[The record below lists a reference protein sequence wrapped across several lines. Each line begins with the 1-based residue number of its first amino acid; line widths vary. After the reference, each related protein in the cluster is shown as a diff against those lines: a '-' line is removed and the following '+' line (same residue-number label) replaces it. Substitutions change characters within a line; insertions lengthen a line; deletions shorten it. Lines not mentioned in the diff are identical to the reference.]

1 MRFERGGGTPRQP
14 ATPGKTRRPG
24 PCPATHNRW
33 HPALASGLGT
43 LHPPADALPPCP
55 TPHPHPPQV
64 LRVVPYSAAQLYSYE
79 VFKKL
84 FQDEEGGLS
93 VQRRLL
99 AGACAGMSAT
109 LLTYPLDTLRLR
121 LAVDPKLRGVRG
133 AVAVLLKEGSGAA
146 FYRGLG
152 ASMLGEPA
160 SQRASRTR
168 HPAAAPGGVL
178 LLCTEPPSRC
188 WAYRLLSPSLW

>member
-1 MRFERGGGTPRQP
+1 M
-14 ATPGKTRRPG
+14 
-24 PCPATHNRW
+24 
-33 HPALASGLGT
+33 
-43 LHPPADALPPCP
+43 
-55 TPHPHPPQV
+55 
-64 LRVVPYSAAQLYSYE
+64 PYSAAQLYSYE

-84 FQDEEGGLS
+84 FQDDEGGLS

-121 LAVDPKLRGVRG
+121 LAVDPKLRGVSG

-152 ASMLGEPA
+152 ASMLGEGLHGWWPLA
-160 SQRASRTR
+160 RWGQCWRC
-168 HPAAAPGGVL
+168 
-178 LLCTEPPSRC
+178 LCG
-188 WAYRLLSPSLW
+188 

>member
-1 MRFERGGGTPRQP
+1 M
-14 ATPGKTRRPG
+14 
-24 PCPATHNRW
+24 
-33 HPALASGLGT
+33 
-43 LHPPADALPPCP
+43 
-55 TPHPHPPQV
+55 
-64 LRVVPYSAAQLYSYE
+64 VPYSAAQLYSYE

-133 AVAVLLKEGSGAA
+133 AVTVLMKEGSGAA

-152 ASMLGEPA
+152 ASMLGER
-160 SQRASRTR
+160 Q
-168 HPAAAPGGVL
+168 HLMAAAARAGG
-178 LLCTEPPSRC
+178 
-188 WAYRLLSPSLW
+188 AA